1 MDKLFVI
8 DILKYLYILGIL
20 SLPPRC
26 EMQQLLKIIDR
37 LCCALNLHATASQL
51 LAELFSLAI
60 GVVDN
65 TGSKVLLCDD
75 LERAKHINL
84 LPEIAV
90 LLPRQK
96 MRSHNT
102 V

>member
-1 MDKLFVI
+1 
-8 DILKYLYILGIL
+8 
-20 SLPPRC
+20 
-26 EMQQLLKIIDR
+26 MQQLLKIIDR
-37 LCCALNLHATASQL
+37 LCCALNPHTTALQL
-51 LAELFSLAI
+51 LAKLFVLAV
-60 GVVDN
+60 GVVNN